1 MLLSIRSG
9 RRVGVASVLLPFL
22 VAGVSG
28 MTGQIRDLLQPW
40 PEEMAAFDMDAK
52 VLEHQLCL
60 AYFQTSGGMVPTVFA
75 GVLIFSLWMQWEWA
89 RSWNPQYL
97 PVHDTILALYGVLI
111 YILGIVQPGLTRS
124 KLIRREIMIYRASQ
138 TAQDTLDPLT
148 ATTIP
153 TSPSTALPKVF
164 DNAAAADIPV
174 SPPSNANAVP
184 PPFASANSAPSINNA
199 LDQLTQATT
208 NEVHGSAQPEPRS
221 EVEADALESTPDGQ
235 RPEENA
241 LEFPCNEVAEKAAD
255 KVYADV
261 AKSAVAKP
269 REGAPHSPRPEGGP
283 GPPTGGDSG

>member
-1 MLLSIRSG
+1 
-9 RRVGVASVLLPFL
+9 
-22 VAGVSG
+22 